1 MKYNV
6 ICKKVELSDARKEK
20 MLGKIKK
27 LDKFFDSDVEC
38 KILIAEQRNDV
49 IIEITFVHKGFV
61 FRAEA
66 QNKDLIVATDDCLAK
81 LDRQI
86 RKNKT
91 KLAKHL
97 RQPGIS
103 EYDTIIDS
111 FETVAEESEFNI
123 IKKKKVDSKPMTAEE
138 AILQMNM
145 LGHNFF
151 IFRQAD
157 TMKITIV
164 YKRNDGDY
172 GLLETE

>member
-20 MLGKIKK
+20 LIDKVKK
-27 LDKFFDSDVEC
+27 LDKFFDSDLEC
-38 KILIAEQRNDV
+38 KILIAEQKND
-49 IIEITFVHKGFV
+49 IIMEITFVHKGFV

-66 QNKDLIVATDDCLAK
+66 QNKDLIAATDDCLAK

-97 RQPGIS
+97 RQPFIG
-103 EYDTIIDS
+103 EYDTVVESPEAI
-111 FETVAEESEFNI
+111 AEESEFNI
-123 IKKKKVDSKPMTAEE
+123 IKKKKIDSKPMTAEE

-145 LGHNFF
+145 LGHDFF

-164 YKRNDGDY
+164 YKRKDGNY